1 MQKHQRLR
9 KSREF
14 AAVRRQGRSWSNRY
28 LVLIAC
34 RNDTETTRFGFS
46 VGKRIGKA
54 VVRNKVKR
62 RLRELAR
69 SSNIPGGWDL
79 VFIARKDAST
89 ADFQGL
95 NGSMSNLLERAGL
108 LKVSNQ
114 ELNDSKGRSIPA
126 E

>member
-1 MQKHQRLR
+1 
-9 KSREF
+9 
-14 AAVRRQGRSWSNRY
+14 
-28 LVLIAC
+28 VLIAC